1 MNFDIAK
8 IRAASGFILS
18 SEGKM
23 FTGTG
28 GAMPKFVQWPSL
40 QPFVPTKEDEAAD
53 WEEV

>member
-1 MNFDIAK
+1 MTFDIAK

-28 GAMPKFVQWPSL
+28 GEHPTFVEWPSL
-40 QPFVPTKEDEAAD
+40 EPFEPTPEQESAD